1 MKILTNKQLSV
12 NIRALRHSS
21 KLSQEQT
28 VAKLQ
33 VLGSTL
39 SRSTYSLIELG
50 KGNIYVT
57 DLVGLKNV
65 FNADYSEFFI
75 GITPKRD
82 SQGKTKNLIV
92 RSNTSVIDF

>member
-1 MKILTNKQLSV
+1 MKILTNKQLSN
-12 NIRALRHSS
+12 NIRTIRHSRQ
-21 KLSQEQT
+21 LSQEQT

-65 FNADYSEFFI
+65 FNVDYYEFFVNI
-75 GITPKRD
+75 APKRD
-82 SQGKTKNLIV
+82 RKKK
-92 RSNTSVIDF
+92 